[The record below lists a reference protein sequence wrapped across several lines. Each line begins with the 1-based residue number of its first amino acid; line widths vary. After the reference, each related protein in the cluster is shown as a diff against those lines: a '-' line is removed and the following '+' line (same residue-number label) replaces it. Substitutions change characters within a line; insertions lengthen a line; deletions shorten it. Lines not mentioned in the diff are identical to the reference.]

1 MLSGI
6 AHAPGSRPRV
16 AIVVLNW
23 NGWLD
28 TVECLEA
35 LQQLDYPDYQ
45 IIVVDNGSVDAS
57 VARIR
62 QWARGELPV
71 ASALVPYDAA
81 SKPVHCVEYAPA
93 QAEHGGNER
102 REDELQSVPAAR
114 RLVLVEAGANLG
126 FSAGNNAALRYALA
140 RGFQCVLLVNNDVV
154 VERDVLGALV
164 SCLEEHPDWA
174 GVAPK
179 VLQRANP
186 GCILYAG
193 GALRLWQARAVHLGR
208 SAPDG
213 PRWSGSRATGHV
225 SACCALFR
233 AGFLQEAGLLDEEF
247 FFGQEDVALSCVA
260 RERGWGLG
268 VQLDARVVHNEGH
281 SLEAQPATPV
291 YYYAKYRLLLL
302 KKHGSRLQI
311 LMGLLFLAA
320 SRFRKFAFALL
331 RGRRDLVNAEVRGY
345 RDFFAG
351 KLAGYDRERAS
362 AVTSSVS

>member
-1 MLSGI
+1 MSET
-6 AHAPGSRPRV
+6 ARAPATRPRV

-23 NGWLD
+23 NGWND

-45 IIVVDNGSVDAS
+45 IIVVDNGSTDAS

-71 ASALVPYDAA
+71 ASALVRYDRAG
-81 SKPVHCVEYAPA
+81 KPVRCVEYTRGE
-93 QAEHGGNER
+93 AEGGGIER
-102 REDELQSVPAAR
+102 QEEELQSVPAAR
-114 RLVLVEAGANLG
+114 RLVLVEAGSNLG
-126 FSAGNNAALRYALA
+126 FSAGNNVALRYALA
-140 RGFQCVLLVNNDVV
+140 RGFRYVLLLNNDVV
-154 VERDVLGALV
+154 VERDALGTLV
-164 SCLEEHPDWA
+164 SCLEDHPDWA

-186 GCILYAG
+186 GRILYAG
-193 GALRLWQARAVHLGR
+193 GALRLWQARAVHIGR

-213 PRWSGSRATGHV
+213 PRWSGSRPTGHV

-233 AGFLQEAGLLDEEF
+233 ASFLREAGLLDEDF

-281 SLEAQPATPV
+281 SLESQPATPV
-291 YYYAKYRLLLL
+291 YYYAKYRVLLLARYGTWWQL
-302 KKHGSRLQI
+302 ASGTVFLLATRLP
-311 LMGLLFLAA
+311 
-320 SRFRKFAFALL
+320 KFVWLLL
-331 RGRRDLVNAEVRGY
+331 RGRVRLVQAELRAY
-345 RDFFAG
+345 RDAAVGRFG
-351 KLAGYDRERAS
+351 DYDREVAR
-362 AVTSSVS
+362 VIG

>member
-1 MLSGI
+1 MSETVRVP
-6 AHAPGSRPRV
+6 ATRPRV

-23 NGWLD
+23 NGWND

-35 LQQLDYPDYQ
+35 LQQIDYPDYHC
-45 IIVVDNGSVDAS
+45 IVVDNGSTDAS

-71 ASALVPYDAA
+71 ASALVRYDRAR
-81 SKPVHCVEYAPA
+81 KPVRCVRYTRSE
-93 QAEHGGNER
+93 AERGGIEKQ
-102 REDELQSVPAAR
+102 EEELQSVPAAR
-114 RLVLVEAGANLG
+114 RLVLIEAGANLG
-126 FSAGNNAALRYALA
+126 FSAGNNVALRYALA
-140 RGFQCVLLVNNDVV
+140 RGFKSLLLVNNDVV
-154 VERDVLGALV
+154 VERDLLGTLV
-164 SCLEEHPDWA
+164 SCLERHPDWV

-179 VLQRANP
+179 VVQRANP
-186 GCILYAG
+186 GRILYAG

-213 PRWSGSRATGHV
+213 PRWSGLRATGHV

-233 AGFLQEAGLLDEEF
+233 ASFLQEAGLLDEEF

-260 RERGWGLG
+260 RERGWHLG

-281 SLEAQPATPV
+281 SLASQPATPV

-302 KKHGSRLQI
+302 RKHGSRLQI
-311 LMGLLFLAA
+311 PIGFGFLAA
-320 SRFRKFAFALL
+320 SRLPKFALAIL
-331 RGRRDLVNAEVRGY
+331 RGRRDLVNAEIRGY

-351 KLAGYDRERAS
+351 RLAAYDRERANPS
-362 AVTSSVS
+362 G

>member
-1 MLSGI
+1 MSET
-6 AHAPGSRPRV
+6 ARAPATRPRV

-23 NGWLD
+23 NGWSD

-45 IIVVDNGSVDAS
+45 IIVVDNGSADAS

-81 SKPVHCVEYAPA
+81 GKPVRCVEYTRGE
-93 QAEHGGNER
+93 AEGGGIER
-102 REDELQSVPAAR
+102 QEEELQSVPVAR
-114 RLVLVEAGANLG
+114 RLVLAEAGANLG
-126 FSAGNNAALRYALA
+126 FSAGNNVALRYALA
-140 RGFQCVLLVNNDVV
+140 RGFQFVLLVNNDVV
-154 VERDVLGALV
+154 VERNALATLV
-164 SCLEEHPDWA
+164 TCLERHPDWA

-186 GCILYAG
+186 GRILYAG
-193 GALRLWQARAVHLGR
+193 GALRLWQARAVHIGR

-213 PRWSGSRATGHV
+213 PRWSGSRPTGHV

-233 AGFLQEAGLLDEEF
+233 ASFLREAGLLDEEF
-247 FFGQEDVALSCVA
+247 FFGQEDVALSCMA

-281 SLEAQPATPV
+281 SLESQPSASV
-291 YYYAKYRLLLL
+291 YYYAKYRLVLLT
-302 KKHGSRLQI
+302 KHGSRLQI
-311 LMGLLFLAA
+311 PVGLLFLAA
-320 SRFRKFAFALL
+320 SRLPKFVWLLL
-331 RGRRDLVNAEVRGY
+331 RGRVRLVQAELRAY
-345 RDFFAG
+345 RDAAVGRFG
-351 KLAGYDRERAS
+351 DYDREVAR
-362 AVTSSVS
+362 VSG